1 MSLVLPSIR
10 TRALAA
16 PDSRSRR
23 GFHAALGTLGHPAD
37 RADVAVDYG
46 AAVLSGEAGEFSLTE
61 LAARAGGAGSRDRF
75 RHLLQRSSWSAT
87 SIRRALLRSAL
98 AEGIAALLVE
108 IEPMVHIDAEE
119 PEDTTGQDLISL
131 SALGNGPPIPL
142 GWVCV
147 EHPPAPD
154 LDISDAD
161 REGVLEVLQGF
172 AEDWSALD
180 PERELPTLLAHD
192 FYFGED
198 DLLRAELRARL
209 FEYVFPLTADYTA
222 AAFLIHPYEEVTP
235 ARTLAEQLDHD
246 DPQRV
251 IRELAGPGG
260 HPEFIIA
267 GPAHSFAVVGPQI
280 GLGPD
285 AISGHR
291 PRNRAR
297 EISPMRPPVGS
308 LARELRVSDLRGVAP
323 EALCRHAYLISALTL
338 IAEKRFVAVK
348 EATQ

>member
-10 TRALAA
+10 ARALAV

-46 AAVLSGEAGEFSLTE
+46 AAVLSGEAGEFTLTE
-61 LAARAGGAGSRDRF
+61 LAARARGAGSRDSF

-98 AEGIAALLVE
+98 AEGIVALLIE
-108 IEPMVHIDAEE
+108 IEPMVHIDAQEL
-119 PEDTTGQDLISL
+119 EDTAGQDLISL
-131 SALGNGPPIPL
+131 SALGNRPPVPL
-142 GWVCV
+142 GWFCV
-147 EHPPAPD
+147 EHPPAPR

-161 REGVLEVLQGF
+161 RQGILKVLQDL

-180 PERELPTLLAHD
+180 SEREFPPLLAHD

-198 DLLRAELRARL
+198 DLLRAELRERS
-209 FEYVFPLTADYTA
+209 FEYVFPLTADYTG
-222 AAFLIHPYEEVTP
+222 AAFLIHPYEEATP
-235 ARTLAEQLDHD
+235 ARTLVEQLDHD
-246 DPQRV
+246 DPQSV
-251 IRELAGPGG
+251 IRELAGSGF
-260 HPEFIIA
+260 PEFIVA
-267 GPAHSFAVVGPQI
+267 GAAHSFAVVAPQI

-297 EISPMRPPVGS
+297 EISSMRPPVGS
-308 LARELRVSDLRGVAP
+308 LARELRASDLRGVAP

-348 EATQ
+348 EDTQ